1 MSVLDEIRTLAAGF
15 SGILGVWAQSLA
27 TGETIEWNPNES
39 FPAASAIKVPILCE
53 VFRQAGE
60 GRFGLLDPR
69 TLRADDVVPGSG
81 ILKDLTPGVA
91 LSVRDLAT
99 LMIVVSDNT
108 ATNMLID
115 VVGVASVNDLMTQL
129 GLTGTRLEAK
139 LFKAPEGAPLNR
151 STPRD
156 LGRLMALIATDA
168 ILTPQAC
175 AGMLAILVRQHFT
188 DNITRRLEEF
198 DGYLETG
205 KMPAVT
211 VASKSGAIRGTRND
225 VGLVTAHGRRYVIAV
240 MSKGCADLRF
250 YQDNEA
256 SVLLPKVSATIYEH
270 YLAPAVTA

>member
-15 SGILGVWAQSLA
+15 SGVLGVWAQSLD
-27 TGETIEWNPNES
+27 TGEMLEWNPDES
-39 FPAASAIKVPILCE
+39 FPAASAIKIPILVE

-69 TLRADDVVPGSG
+69 TLRDEDVVPGSG
-81 ILKDLTPGVA
+81 ILKDLTPGVT
-91 LSVRDLAT
+91 LSVRDLAA

-115 VVGVASVNDLMTQL
+115 LVGVASVNEFMVQV
-129 GLTGTRLEAK
+129 GLTGTRLESK

-156 LGRLMALIATDA
+156 LGRLMALIATNA
-168 ILTPQAC
+168 ILTPPAC
-175 AGMLAILVRQHFT
+175 ADMLAILVRQHFT

-205 KMPAVT
+205 KTPVVT

-225 VGLVTAHGRRYVIAV
+225 VGLVTAHGRRHVIAM
-240 MSKGCADLRF
+240 MSKGCTDLRF

-256 SVLLPKVSATIYEH
+256 SVLLPRISAAIYKRFAGREI
-270 YLAPAVTA
+270 PV